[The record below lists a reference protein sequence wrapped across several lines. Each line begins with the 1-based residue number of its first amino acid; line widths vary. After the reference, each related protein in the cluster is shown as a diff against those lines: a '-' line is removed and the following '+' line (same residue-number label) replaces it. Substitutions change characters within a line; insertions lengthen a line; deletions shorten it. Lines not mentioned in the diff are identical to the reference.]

1 MPRFNVSQPV
11 LPRVAYILLFSLYI
25 GVFLNLAFYKQAW
38 SLIAPDRIGNIL
50 FFLSMPIVALCVIN
64 SVVTLA
70 SFFWLDRITI
80 ALFIIVAA
88 IAQYFIQHY
97 GIVLDRSMI
106 TNMVDT
112 TPAESLALLTPKMI
126 LVIFFTGFFM
136 AAPAFWPA
144 FKKSVPVWKG
154 LLQRGIS
161 LVISVALIAL
171 IAMFFYKDYAS
182 LIRNNHQLLKS
193 LSPSNFIAASLSY
206 YNHHERA
213 NLPRVKIGEDAHQ
226 RPQMLNGPKK
236 NLTILV
242 VGETSRAANFS
253 LGGYPRSTNPLLA
266 EEDVVYFPEVSS
278 CGTSTAVS
286 VPCMFSN
293 MPRRHYDDALA
304 SHQEGLLDIIQRAGL
319 SVLWHEND
327 AGCKGACDR
336 VLNQDMT
343 ALNLP
348 GMCIKGE
355 CYDEVLFHGLET
367 YINQLQ
373 GNGVIVLHTIGS
385 HGPTYNHRYPPAFRK
400 FTPTCETKQIQEC
413 SQEQLINTYDNTIL
427 YADYIVDKAIE
438 LLKAHQE
445 KFTTS
450 LVYLSDHGESLGE
463 KGVYLHGL
471 PYAIAPEFQTRVPL
485 LIWLSPDYQQ
495 RYAVDYTCLN
505 RLATSQKYSQDNLFS
520 TMLGMTGVQTREYV
534 AADDIL
540 ATCRNQPAQNK
551 SDKAPDRTLKQ

>member
-1 MPRFNVSQPV
+1 MPRFTISQPV
-11 LPRVAYILLFSLYI
+11 MHRVTFVILFSIYI
-25 GVFLNLAFYKQAW
+25 SVFLNLAFYRQAY
-38 SLIAPDRIGNIL
+38 SLIPLNELKNIL
-50 FFLSMPIVALCVIN
+50 FLFSMPLVAFSVIN
-64 SVVTLA
+64 IVVTIA
-70 SFFWLDRITI
+70 SFLWLDRITI
-80 ALFIIVAA
+80 ALFIFVSAT
-88 IAQYFIQHY
+88 AQYFIQHY
-97 GIVLDRSMI
+97 GIILDRSMI

-112 TPAESLALLTPKMI
+112 TPAESMALLTPKMI
-126 LVIFFTGFFM
+126 VVIFFTGIFM
-136 AAPAFWPA
+136 AVLAFWPA

-154 LLQRGIS
+154 VLERALS
-161 LVISVALIAL
+161 LVISVVLIAV
-171 IAMFFYKDYAS
+171 IAMLFYKDYAS
-182 LIRNNHQLLKS
+182 LFRNNHELVKS

-206 YNHHERA
+206 YNHRERA
-213 NLPRVKIGEDAHQ
+213 NLPLVKIGEDAHQ
-226 RPQMLNGPKK
+226 LPHMLNGPKK

-253 LGGYPRSTNPLLA
+253 LGGYSRPTNPLLA
-266 EEDVVYFPEVSS
+266 EDDVVYFPDVSS

-293 MPRRHYDDALA
+293 MPRKHYDDALA

-319 SVLWHEND
+319 SVLWNEND

-336 VLNQDMT
+336 VPNQDMT

-355 CYDEVLFHGLET
+355 CYDEVLFHGLEE
-367 YINQLQ
+367 YIKQLQ
-373 GNGVIVLHTIGS
+373 GNGLIVLHTIGS

-413 SQEQLINTYDNTIL
+413 SQAQLINTYDNTIL

-438 LLKAHQE
+438 LLKAHQDE
-445 KFTTS
+445 FTTS

-471 PYAIAPEFQTRVPL
+471 PYAIAPEAQTRVPL

-495 RYAVDYTCLN
+495 RYAVDYKCLSQQ
-505 RLATSQKYSQDNLFS
+505 ATTQKYSQDNLFS
-520 TMLGMTGVQTREYV
+520 TMLGITGVQTREYV
-534 AADDIL
+534 SSDDIV
-540 ATCRNQPAQNK
+540 ASCRNK
-551 SDKAPDRTLKQ
+551 SGQK

>member
-1 MPRFNVSQPV
+1 MPRFTISQPV
-11 LPRVAYILLFSLYI
+11 MHRVTFIILFSIYI
-25 GVFLNLAFYKQAW
+25 SVFLNLAFYRQAY
-38 SLIAPDRIGNIL
+38 SLIPLNELKNIL
-50 FFLSMPIVALCVIN
+50 FLFSMPLVAFSVIN
-64 SVVTLA
+64 IVVTIA
-70 SFFWLDRITI
+70 SFLWLDRITI
-80 ALFIIVAA
+80 ALFIFVSAT
-88 IAQYFIQHY
+88 AQYFIQHY
-97 GIVLDRSMI
+97 GIILDRSMI

-112 TPAESLALLTPKMI
+112 TPAESMALLTPKMI
-126 LVIFFTGFFM
+126 VVIFFTGIFM
-136 AAPAFWPA
+136 AVLAFWPA
-144 FKKSVPVWKG
+144 FKKSVPVWKDV
-154 LLQRGIS
+154 LERALS
-161 LVISVALIAL
+161 LVISVVLIAV
-171 IAMFFYKDYAS
+171 IAMLFYKDYAS
-182 LIRNNHQLLKS
+182 LFRNNHELVKS

-206 YNHHERA
+206 YNHRERA
-213 NLPRVKIGEDAHQ
+213 NLPLVKIGEDAHQ
-226 RPQMLNGPKK
+226 PPHMLNGPKK

-253 LGGYPRSTNPLLA
+253 LGGYSRPTNPLLA
-266 EEDVVYFPEVSS
+266 EDDVVYFPDVSS

-293 MPRRHYDDALA
+293 MPRKHYDDALA

-319 SVLWHEND
+319 SVLWNEND

-336 VLNQDMT
+336 VPNQDMT

-355 CYDEVLFHGLET
+355 CYDEVLFHGLEE
-367 YINQLQ
+367 YIKQLQ
-373 GNGVIVLHTIGS
+373 GNGLIVLHTIGS

-413 SQEQLINTYDNTIL
+413 SQAQLINTYDNTIL

-445 KFTTS
+445 EFTTS

-471 PYAIAPEFQTRVPL
+471 PYAIAPEAQTRVPL

-495 RYAVDYTCLN
+495 RYAVDYKCLSQQ
-505 RLATSQKYSQDNLFS
+505 ATTQKYSQDNLFS
-520 TMLGMTGVQTREYV
+520 TMLGITGVQTREYV
-534 AADDIL
+534 SSDDIV
-540 ATCRNQPAQNK
+540 ATCRNKPGQK
-551 SDKAPDRTLKQ
+551 

>member
-1 MPRFNVSQPV
+1 MPRFTISQPV
-11 LPRVAYILLFSLYI
+11 MRRVTFIILFSIYI
-25 GVFLNLAFYKQAW
+25 SVFLNLAFYRQAY
-38 SLIAPDRIGNIL
+38 SLIPLNELKNIL
-50 FFLSMPIVALCVIN
+50 FLFSMPLVAFSVIN
-64 SVVTLA
+64 IVVTIA
-70 SFFWLDRITI
+70 SFLWLDRITI
-80 ALFIIVAA
+80 ALFIFVSAT
-88 IAQYFIQHY
+88 AQYFIQHY
-97 GIVLDRSMI
+97 GIILDRSMI

-112 TPAESLALLTPKMI
+112 TPAESMALLTPKMI
-126 LVIFFTGFFM
+126 VVIFFTGIFM
-136 AAPAFWPA
+136 AVLAFWPA

-154 LLQRGIS
+154 VLERALS
-161 LVISVALIAL
+161 LVISVVLIAV
-171 IAMFFYKDYAS
+171 IAMLFYKDYAS
-182 LIRNNHQLLKS
+182 LFRNNHELVKS

-206 YNHHERA
+206 YNHRERA
-213 NLPRVKIGEDAHQ
+213 NLPLVKIGEDAHQ
-226 RPQMLNGPKK
+226 LPHMLNGPKK

-253 LGGYPRSTNPLLA
+253 LGGYSRPTNPLLA
-266 EEDVVYFPEVSS
+266 EDDVVYFPDVSS

-293 MPRRHYDDALA
+293 MPRKHYDDSLA

-319 SVLWHEND
+319 SVLWNEND

-336 VLNQDMT
+336 VPNQDMT

-355 CYDEVLFHGLET
+355 CYDEVLFHGLEE
-367 YINQLQ
+367 YIKQLQ
-373 GNGVIVLHTIGS
+373 GNGLIVLHTIGS

-413 SQEQLINTYDNTIL
+413 SQAQLINTYDNTIL

-445 KFTTS
+445 EFTTS

-471 PYAIAPEFQTRVPL
+471 PYAIAPEAQTRVPL

-495 RYAVDYTCLN
+495 RYAVDYKCLSQQ
-505 RLATSQKYSQDNLFS
+505 ATTQKYSQDNLFS
-520 TMLGMTGVQTREYV
+520 TMLGITGVQTREYV
-534 AADDIL
+534 SSDDIV
-540 ATCRNQPAQNK
+540 ATCRNKPGQK
-551 SDKAPDRTLKQ
+551 

>member
-1 MPRFNVSQPV
+1 MPRFTISQPV
-11 LPRVAYILLFSLYI
+11 MRRVTFIILFSIYI
-25 GVFLNLAFYKQAW
+25 SVFLNLAFYRQAY
-38 SLIAPDRIGNIL
+38 SLIPLNELKNIL
-50 FFLSMPIVALCVIN
+50 FLFSMPLVAFSVIN
-64 SVVTLA
+64 IVVTIA
-70 SFFWLDRITI
+70 SFLWLDRITI
-80 ALFIIVAA
+80 ALFIFVSAT
-88 IAQYFIQHY
+88 AQYFIQHY
-97 GIVLDRSMI
+97 GIILDRSMI

-112 TPAESLALLTPKMI
+112 TPAESMALLTPKMI
-126 LVIFFTGFFM
+126 VVIFFTGIFM
-136 AAPAFWPA
+136 AVLAFWPA

-154 LLQRGIS
+154 VLERALS
-161 LVISVALIAL
+161 LVISVVLIAV
-171 IAMFFYKDYAS
+171 IAMLFYKDYAS
-182 LIRNNHQLLKS
+182 LFRNNHELVKS

-206 YNHHERA
+206 YNHRERA
-213 NLPRVKIGEDAHQ
+213 NLPLVKIGEDAHQ
-226 RPQMLNGPKK
+226 LPHMLNGPKK

-253 LGGYPRSTNPLLA
+253 LGGYSRPTNPLLA
-266 EEDVVYFPEVSS
+266 EDDVVYFPDVSS

-293 MPRRHYDDALA
+293 MPRKHYDDALA

-319 SVLWHEND
+319 SVLWNEND

-336 VLNQDMT
+336 VPNQDMT

-355 CYDEVLFHGLET
+355 CYDEVLFHGLEE
-367 YINQLQ
+367 YIKQLQ
-373 GNGVIVLHTIGS
+373 GNGLIVLHTIGS

-413 SQEQLINTYDNTIL
+413 SQAQLINTYDNTIL

-445 KFTTS
+445 EFTTS

-471 PYAIAPEFQTRVPL
+471 PYAIAPEAQTRVPL

-495 RYAVDYTCLN
+495 RYAVDYKCLSQQ
-505 RLATSQKYSQDNLFS
+505 ATTQKYSQDNLFS
-520 TMLGMTGVQTREYV
+520 TMLGITGVQTREYV
-534 AADDIL
+534 SSDDIV
-540 ATCRNQPAQNK
+540 ATCRNKPGQK
-551 SDKAPDRTLKQ
+551 